1 MSATI
6 SKSNFQFLKD
16 IANNNN
22 RDWFAANKDRYQAAH
37 ADSKA
42 FIAELGNQMEKID
55 NIERVKLF
63 RIYRDVRF
71 SKNKTPYKNNWGIGL
86 NRATALLRGGYY
98 INIEPGNSFIA
109 GGFWNPNSADLK
121 RIRMELASDAKPLRK
136 IINSAKFKK
145 TFGQLSGDGVKS
157 APRGFDKEHPD
168 IDLIRMK
175 QFLVY
180 KTVPNKMVLS
190 KDFMKEITT
199 TFKAMHPFFDYMSDV
214 LTTDING
221 VPLYE

>member
-1 MSATI
+1 MSTI

-16 IANNNN
+16 IGNNNN

-37 ADSKA
+37 ANTKE
-42 FIAELGNQMEKID
+42 FIELLKVKMEKID
-55 NIERVKLF
+55 NIESVKLF

-71 SKNKTPYKNNWGIGL
+71 SKNKIPYKNSWGIGL
-86 NRATALLRGGYY
+86 KRATKLLRGGCY

-109 GGFWNPNSADLK
+109 GGFWNPNPADLK
-121 RIRMELASDAKPLRK
+121 RIRMELATDAKPLRK

-145 TFGQLSGDGVKS
+145 TFGQLSGDGVKT

-168 IDLIRMK
+168 LDLIRMK

-180 KTVPNKMVLS
+180 RPVTNKMVLS
-190 KDFMKEITT
+190 KDFIKEITT